1 MVYCCCSSSV
11 SKHQRFGQK
20 WYITAAPAQCRNIN
34 GLDRNGILLLLC
46 RNINGLDR
54 NGILLLLCRNINGLV
69 RNGILLLLCRNINGL
84 VRNGILLLLEL
95 SVETSTVWTEIVYYC
110 YSSSVPIVVVFL
122 FGFFCFVFF
131 LSIFDVILS
140 FCKLDSLFALLSSS

>member
-69 RNGILLLLCRNINGL
+69 RNGILLLL
-84 VRNGILLLLEL
+84 EL

-110 YSSSVPIVVVFL
+110 YSSSVPIVVFFL
-122 FGFFCFVFF
+122 FVCFCVCFF

-140 FCKLDSLFALLSSS
+140 FCNLDSLFALLSSS